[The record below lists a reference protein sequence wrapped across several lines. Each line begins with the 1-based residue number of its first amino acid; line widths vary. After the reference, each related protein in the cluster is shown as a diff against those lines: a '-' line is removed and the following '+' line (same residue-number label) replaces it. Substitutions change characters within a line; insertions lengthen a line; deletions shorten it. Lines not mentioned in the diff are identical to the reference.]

1 MRAAMLAPGLMWKGG
16 QQERELGTLPLFER
30 SVFSFLPKLHKNPVR
45 GVSTSPSA
53 LSLPNAA
60 AETSATV
67 GFSTGGGM
75 QGRKPLLF
83 LTSGVTLCPSL
94 GGGVVASL
102 GLIPEGRLG
111 RGNQTLLATGATQH
125 RGHEALRPVGEE
137 PNSAVDQA
145 VPPVIK
151 KYPALTPKG
160 RWAPQGP
167 ALGWC
172 SLGRGRSWRKL

>member
-1 MRAAMLAPGLMWKGG
+1 MGAAMLAPGLTWKGG

-30 SVFSFLPKLHKNPVR
+30 SVFSFLPELHKNPIC
-45 GVSTSPSA
+45 GVSTSPST

-94 GGGVVASL
+94 GGG
-102 GLIPEGRLG
+102 G
-111 RGNQTLLATGATQH
+111 
-125 RGHEALRPVGEE
+125 
-137 PNSAVDQA
+137 
-145 VPPVIK
+145 
-151 KYPALTPKG
+151 
-160 RWAPQGP
+160 
-167 ALGWC
+167 C
-172 SLGRGRSWRKL
+172 GRSRADPRG